1 MSSLAAASST
11 KITLETK
18 RAFRRRRRCRHRCCW
33 ACATPTPTP
42 IPHAVAA
49 AQVPSSNPNNDSNSN
64 NKHNFRLRTR
74 RFLCANWQPLGST
87 YNCSPLAPPS
97 RAPFP
102 CMPLLHRLLHLP
114 HQSPNLNNLNT
125 CALALHC
132 AWVGLSTAE
141 GVSECVFVMSMRVFA
156 YVFVCEKRK

>member
-18 RAFRRRRRCRHRCCW
+18 RAFRRRRRCRHHCCW
-33 ACATPTPTP
+33 ACATPTHTP
-42 IPHAVAA
+42 PAVAA
-49 AQVPSSNPNNDSNSN
+49 AQVPSSNPNNDNDSN

-87 YNCSPLAPPS
+87 YNCSPSPSLPPS
-97 RAPFP
+97 LPAPSP
-102 CMPLLHRLLHLP
+102 YMPLLHRLLHLP

-132 AWVGLSTAE
+132 AWVGRSTRGR
-141 GVSECVFVMSMRVFA
+141 GVTGCAS
-156 YVFVCEKRK
+156 VCSL